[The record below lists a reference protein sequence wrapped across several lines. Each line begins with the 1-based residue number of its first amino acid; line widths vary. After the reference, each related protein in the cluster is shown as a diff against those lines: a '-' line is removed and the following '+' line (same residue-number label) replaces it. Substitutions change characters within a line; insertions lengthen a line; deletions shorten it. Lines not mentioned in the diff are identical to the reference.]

1 MPCVSL
7 EVLTARCPLK
17 IIQCKTGDRWL
28 LQRWPRR
35 HLAGSFVF
43 FGEPPMNNLKG
54 GRLRLPLKLGTNPKT
69 SDLSK
74 APLGCSNSPRIVDP
88 LEDCQEATDLTPTER
103 SQPIYETCPQR
114 KSTVS
119 LRSWS
124 CDFSTTTHIPE
135 DGVPLN
141 STTTNFSSTTLSN
154 LGTRL
159 F

>member
-1 MPCVSL
+1 VRTSWSYGLHFAPEDSSTQERRSITSSKAPNKAPWL
-7 EVLTARCPLK
+7 KHRVLPE
-17 IIQCKTGDRWL
+17 
-28 LQRWPRR
+28 
-35 HLAGSFVF
+35 H
-43 FGEPPMNNLKG
+43 PMNNLKG
-54 GRLRLPLKLGTNPKT
+54 GRLRLPLKFKLTLEFST
-69 SDLSK
+69 CLK

-124 CDFSTTTHIPE
+124 CDFPTTTHIPE